1 LIVLELSFWVGV
13 AGLVAAGALVSG
25 MGLLAQASGIPMSF
39 PLPNILSTGL
49 FLLITAVLS
58 GIMSL
63 GVLKRSQPADLLR

>member
-1 LIVLELSFWVGV
+1 
-13 AGLVAAGALVSG
+13 
-25 MGLLAQASGIPMSF
+25 MSF